1 MSSKGIFDSGS
12 SESDKPAPSPFGTPS
27 GDADSSPPSP
37 FAAAGSQSSPFA
49 VAGDSKAPA
58 GDLPMADTG
67 KQAGIPEKPGSPAGG
82 ASPFSLAE
90 PSEGYGMEPSSPFG
104 GGGSSFE
111 SAPSPFAAAPAD
123 APPAKPAGETA
134 AVPTLKS
141 ESPPAEAAKPAA
153 AENPASKQEPKP
165 EPKPEPKSE
174 PKAAWP
180 PPQEPAASP
189 APAPAASAPAST
201 AGAVASRVGDHA
213 EIRQLE
219 LRAIFGVDRELSADE
234 IVQRLQTL
242 AGVRRVTRIGPE
254 ELGAMDLLRRA
265 LAGMA
270 NTATPLTLSFG
281 SAPVEFIR
289 EGDAVLAVMTDGS
302 FAPGV
307 KETIIIAAREL
318 DRMS

>member
-1 MSSKGIFDSGS
+1 MSSD
-12 SESDKPAPSPFGTPS
+12 ESDSP
-27 GDADSSPPSP
+27 PPSP

-49 VAGDSKAPA
+49 VAGDSNTGEGDPPAAKADKP
-58 GDLPMADTG
+58 
-67 KQAGIPEKPGSPAGG
+67 AGIPEKRSASSQGE
-82 ASPFSLAE
+82 SPFSLAE

-111 SAPSPFAAAPAD
+111 SAPSPFAAAPTD
-123 APPAKPAGETA
+123 GPPSTPAGDAA

-141 ESPPAEAAKPAA
+141 ETPPAEASKPADV
-153 AENPASKQEPKP
+153 EKPASKPEPKAEPKP
-165 EPKPEPKSE
+165 EPKPS
-174 PKAAWP
+174 WP

-189 APAPAASAPAST
+189 AAASSTPAST
-201 AGAVASRVGDHA
+201 AAAGASTLGDHA

-234 IVQRLQTL
+234 IVQRLQSL
-242 AGVRRVTRIGPE
+242 AGVRRVSRIGSE
-254 ELGAMDLLRRA
+254 ELAAMDTLRRA

-281 SAPVEFIR
+281 NAPVEFIR
-289 EGDAVLAVMTDGS
+289 EGEAVLAVMTDGS

>member
-12 SESDKPAPSPFGTPS
+12 SESGKTAPSPFGMP
-27 GDADSSPPSP
+27 ADDSDSPPPNP
-37 FAAAGSQSSPFA
+37 FAAAASQSSPFA
-49 VAGDSKAPA
+49 VAGDSEADDPVPAEPGMPARLPEKRSAPA
-58 GDLPMADTG
+58 GD
-67 KQAGIPEKPGSPAGG
+67 
-82 ASPFSLAE
+82 SPFSLAE
-90 PSEGYGMEPSSPFG
+90 PSEGFGMEPSSPFG

-111 SAPSPFAAAPAD
+111 AGPSPFAAAPAESP
-123 APPAKPAGETA
+123 APAPAGEVG

-141 ESPPAEAAKPAA
+141 ETPVAEPEKPAA
-153 AENPASKQEPKP
+153 EVKVESKP
-165 EPKPEPKSE
+165 EPKVEPTAAWSAPEPA
-174 PKAAWP
+174 P
-180 PPQEPAASP
+180 EPAP
-189 APAPAASAPAST
+189 KPAASAAPELAAS
-201 AGAVASRVGDHA
+201 AAAPVAAAVGSTVDSTQ
-213 EIRQLE
+213 IRQLE

-242 AGVRRVTRIGPE
+242 AGVRRITRIGPD
-254 ELGAMDLLRRA
+254 ELGAMDTLRRA

-281 SAPVEFIR
+281 NLPVEFIR
-289 EGDAVLAVMTDGS
+289 EGDGVLAVMTDGS